1 MFKNYFKIAFRNI
14 LKHPTQTII
23 NISGLAIGMACSILI
38 FLWVQNELSFDQFH
52 EHINEIYQVPTRQYY
67 GSDIFLASGAP
78 PAIGPALERDY
89 PEVVNAARFRM
100 NPYELLVQYGDKHF
114 MEKIQ
119 MADFSL
125 FKMFTMQFEKG
136 SFKYTSSDPHV
147 IVLTETIA
155 AKYFKDENPIDQT
168 LTVDNQYDFKIIGI
182 LQNIPRNS
190 TLQFDFLVPLEFITE
205 LRGESITQWSD
216 CSYKTFIQLH
226 QNTPLE
232 IFDKKIAGRVKQEN
246 ENSNIEPFL
255 FPFKRVHL
263 HTWSGHGGRIV
274 EVRIFIVVALL
285 ILIIAC
291 INFMN
296 LATAISTQRAR
307 EVGLRKVLGADR
319 RQLIRQFFGE
329 SVLVSLISLIFALLL
344 VELFLTTLGTMT
356 GMPLSTDYF
365 NNKSMLVVIIGIT
378 CFTGI
383 VSGSYPALFLS
394 RFQPVHV
401 LKSSIKISSKSP
413 MLRRALVVT
422 QFTISITLIIGTIII
437 FNQLHYMRNK
447 DLGFDKDRLIYLPLN
462 GNLHQNY
469 SLMKNELLK
478 HTVILNITMSS
489 HSPTGIYS
497 NGSGW
502 DWEGKP
508 DDIDPLVTELVV
520 DGDFAK
526 TFGMEMAQ
534 GRFFSQEFSNTSL
547 DVVINERFADIMN
560 MESSVGQIL
569 RLDPYALNVIGVI
582 KNFHFKPL
590 DRIIEPIVI
599 SNNPQFKNFRYMFIN
614 ISPENIAQT
623 IALLEKTYQK
633 FNPDFPFEFHFL
645 DDDYDQLYYSQ
656 KRTDQ
661 IVRYFSILAIFI
673 SGIGLFGL
681 ASFTAQQRTKE
692 LSVRKVLGASVSEIV
707 FILTKE
713 YTKWVLTA
721 NIIAWPIAWY
731 TMNKWLQNFAYR
743 VDIELWVFFIGGGV
757 ALVIA
762 LLTVSWQA
770 VRAALANP
778 VESLRYE

>member
-1 MFKNYFKIAFRNI
+1 MFKNYLKIAFRN
-14 LKHPTQTII
+14 LQKNKTYSLI

-78 PAIGPALERDY
+78 PALGPALKRDY
-89 PEVVNAARFRM
+89 PEVVNTARFRM

-125 FKMFTMQFEKG
+125 FKMFTMPFEKG
-136 SFKYTSSDPHV
+136 NYKYASSDPHV
-147 IVLTETIA
+147 IVLTETMA
-155 AKYFKDENPIDQT
+155 AKYFKDENPIGKI

-205 LRGESITQWSD
+205 LRGEGITQWSD
-216 CSYKTFIQLH
+216 CSYKTFVQLH

-232 IFDKKIAGRVKQEN
+232 TFDQKITGRVKQEN

-255 FPFKRVHL
+255 FPFKRAHL
-263 HTWSGHGGRIV
+263 HTWGGHGGRIV

-307 EVGLRKVLGADR
+307 EVGLRKVLGAER
-319 RQLIRQFFGE
+319 RQLIQQFFGE
-329 SVLVSLISLIFALLL
+329 SMLISFIALIFALFL
-344 VELFLTTLGTMT
+344 VELFLPTLGTMIDT
-356 GMPLSTDYF
+356 PLTTDYF
-365 NNKSMLVVIIGIT
+365 NNKSMLAVIIGIT

-383 VSGSYPALFLS
+383 VSGNYPALFLY

-413 MLRRALVVT
+413 LLRRALVVT

-447 DLGFDKDRLIYLPLN
+447 DLGFDKDQLIYLPVN
-462 GNLHQNY
+462 GNLHQDY
-469 SLMKNELLK
+469 SLMKNEILK
-478 HTVILNITMSS
+478 HTVILNVTMSS
-489 HSPTGIYS
+489 HSPTGIYA

-520 DGDFAK
+520 DGDFTK

-534 GRFFSQEFSNTSL
+534 GRFFLQEFSNTSL
-547 DVVINERFADIMN
+547 DVVINERFGDIMD
-560 MESSVGQIL
+560 MESPVGQIL

-590 DRIIEPIVI
+590 DHVIEPIVI
-599 SNNPQFKNFRYMFIN
+599 SNNPQFNNFRYMFIN

-645 DDDYDQLYYSQ
+645 NDDYDQLYHSQ
-656 KRTDQ
+656 QRTDQ

-673 SGIGLFGL
+673 SCIGLFGL
-681 ASFTAQQRTKE
+681 TSFTAQKRTKE
-692 LSVRKVLGASVSEIV
+692 LSIRKILGASVSGIV

-731 TMNKWLQNFAYR
+731 VMRQWLQSYAYR
-743 VDIELWVFFIGGGV
+743 IEMNVWVFVLAGV
-757 ALVIA
+757 LSITIA
-762 LLTVSWQA
+762 LFTVSVQA
-770 VRAALANP
+770 IRAATANP